1 MPAPP
6 STDIDT
12 VRRFNRTVTLRAGV
26 LDDGYLARGR
36 SLAHAR
42 ILFEIDAGHTEVRQL
57 REHLDLD
64 SGYLTRL
71 LQALEREGLVSID
84 EDPADRRV
92 RRATLT
98 PDGRRERLEY
108 ERLSDEHAHGI
119 LTALDQRQRQT
130 LVDAMAAVDR
140 LLTASMVEFAVVDPA
155 HPAAR
160 EATKRYLAELERRFR
175 NGLITQGTISA
186 TDDEVRLPRGI
197 TLLATLHGEPAA
209 LGLLKFKDDGTTHL
223 KRMWVNDRLRGL
235 GLGRRLLA
243 TLESHA
249 REHGIHTV
257 QLETNFALDEAIALY
272 RAAGYDEV
280 PPFNDEPN
288 GDLWFEKRLE
298 RMEP

>member
-1 MPAPP
+1 MDAAA
-6 STDIDT
+6 IAT

-42 ILFEIDAGHTEVRQL
+42 ILFEIDNGHTEVRGL

-71 LQALEREGLVSID
+71 LQALEREGLIRVD
-84 EDPADRRV
+84 EDPDDRRV

-98 PDGRRERLEY
+98 EKGRAERLQY
-108 ERLSDEHAHGI
+108 ERLSDEHADGI
-119 LTALDQRQRQT
+119 LSALDERQRET
-130 LVDAMAAVDR
+130 LVDAMATVDR

-155 HPAAR
+155 LPAAR
-160 EATKRYLAELERRFR
+160 QATANYLAELGRRFR
-175 NGLITQGTISA
+175 NGLITVGTASA
-186 TDDEVRLPRGI
+186 TDEEVTLPRGI

-209 LGLLKFKDDGTTHL
+209 LGLLKFRGDGTTHL
-223 KRMWVNDRLRGL
+223 KRMWVSDELRGL
-235 GLGRRLLA
+235 GLGRRLLT

-249 REHGIHTV
+249 ADHGIHTV
-257 QLETNFALDEAIALY
+257 QLETNNDLPEAIALY
-272 RAAGYDEV
+272 RSAGYIEV

-288 GDLWFEKRLE
+288 GDLWFEKRITP
-298 RMEP
+298 RT